1 MKTEVMFT
9 DRGILSVAG
18 RSAVYGCKV
27 AFLNLSIPPDV
38 STAKNRM
45 VLQIENALFPEM
57 DRNKKNISNNRKRLL
72 KT

>member
-1 MKTEVMFT
+1 MKTEVMS

-57 DRNKKNISNNRKRLL
+57 DRNKKTSAITEKDY
-72 KT
+72 